1 MRPKTGLEPKAME
14 THPERHPEA
23 RRRAACAVLA
33 VVLAAG
39 ASCARYTPRH
49 TPASVAP
56 PATLE
61 AAVLPAAPAPAAPAP
76 VTDLTLEELLRLAV
90 ARNTA
95 VEVSAYDVHIAA
107 QAVPEA
113 RAAFDPT
120 LSATVRY
127 GERNTPGTAGANQ
140 TAATTTGAGAVA
152 GPAGTEGLTAALT
165 AVQTL
170 VTQLSRVYGAVS
182 EPSVVVDHT
191 ATSSAGVTISWPQP
205 TGTIVSVSGDYAG
218 SDSEGA
224 AAEHSGSWTVAVTQ
238 ALLRDFGTDV
248 NLVALRQAKNA
259 EAIAGLA
266 FREQVLGLLNDTESA
281 YWELA
286 LARRTLDIRRAGL
299 TLAEEQLARTDAQI
313 ALGKL
318 YGKARVSAEAE
329 VAAQEAAL
337 RAAEA
342 AVEQRATDL
351 WLLVNPEDTAA
362 DTASFGDIALPD
374 PPAAECDFARSAAL
388 ARVFRPD
395 LGQARLATANGDL
408 SVLAARNGLLPRLD
422 GFVSYGLNSQG
433 TGSGAWSSSLDDRT
447 YEAFEAGVNFEMTLG
462 NRAEKAR
469 LERARLQVRQAEA
482 RVRHLERSADA
493 EVRAAVT
500 EVQSQRAQTAAARKE
515 AAAREEALAVASES
529 FRLGRS
535 DSLDVLQAQRDY
547 IAARVS
553 EATAVAR
560 SLQALS
566 ALHRAEGTLAA
577 RHGIVLE
584 TLEED
589 L

>member
-1 MRPKTGLEPKAME
+1 MG
-14 THPERHPEA
+14 THTERQSGKGWRLA
-23 RRRAACAVLA
+23 VAAAVLA
-33 VVLAAG
+33 VTAS
-39 ASCARYTPRH
+39 SCARYTPRY
-49 TPASVAP
+49 TPTSVAP
-56 PATLE
+56 PATL
-61 AAVLPAAPAPAAPAP
+61 AAVPAAPAAFPAAPAVAAP

-90 ARNTA
+90 ARNTSI
-95 VEVSAYDVHIAA
+95 EVSAYDVHIAA

-127 GERNTPGTAGANQ
+127 GERNTPGTSGANQ
-140 TAATTTGAGAVA
+140 TAATTTGTGSGTVA

-191 ATSSAGVTISWPQP
+191 AYSSAGVTISWPQP

-218 SDSEGA
+218 SDSDGA
-224 AAEHSGSWTVAVTQ
+224 ATEHSGSWTVAVTQ

-248 NLVALRQAKNA
+248 NLVALRQAKNS

-266 FREQVLGLLNDTESA
+266 FREQVLALLHETETA

-286 LARRTLDIRRAGL
+286 LARRTLDIRRAAL
-299 TLAEEQLARTDAQI
+299 TLAEEQLARADALI
-313 ALGKL
+313 GVGKL
-318 YGKARVSAEAE
+318 YGKSRVSAEAE
-329 VAAQEAAL
+329 VSAQEAAL

-342 AVEQRATDL
+342 EVARRTTDL
-351 WLLVNPEDTAA
+351 WLLVNPEHTAA
-362 DTASFGDIALPD
+362 DTAAFGAITLPD
-374 PPAAECDFARSAAL
+374 PPAPDCDYARSAAL
-388 ARVFRPD
+388 ARAFRPD

-408 SVLAARNGLLPRLD
+408 AVLAARNGLLPRLD

-447 YEAFEAGVNFEMTLG
+447 YEAFEAGLNFEMTLG
-462 NRAEKAR
+462 HRAEKAR

-493 EVRAAVT
+493 EVQNAVT
-500 EVQSQRAQTAAARKE
+500 EALSQHAQTAAARKE
-515 AAAREEALAVASES
+515 ADAREEALAVETEN

-535 DSLDVLQAQRDY
+535 TSLDVLQVQRDY
-547 IAARVS
+547 IGARVS

-577 RHGIVLE
+577 RHGIVLD
-584 TLEED
+584 TPEED

>member
-1 MRPKTGLEPKAME
+1 MD
-14 THPERHPEA
+14 THTERYPGA
-23 RRRAACAVLA
+23 GRRAARFIAAVAVLA
-33 VVLAAG
+33 AVS
-39 ASCARYTPRH
+39 SCARYTPRY

-56 PATLE
+56 PASL
-61 AAVLPAAPAPAAPAP
+61 AAVLAAPAASPSAPAAAAP
-76 VTDLTLEELLRLAV
+76 VTDLPLEQLLRLAV
-90 ARNTA
+90 ARNTSI
-95 VEVSAYDVHIAA
+95 EVNAYDVHIAA

-127 GERNTPGTAGANQ
+127 GERNTPATAGANQ
-140 TAATTTGAGAVA
+140 TAATTTGTGAVA
-152 GPAGTEGLTAALT
+152 GPAGTEGLTAALA

-170 VTQLSRVYGAVS
+170 VTELSRVYGAVS

-191 ATSSAGVTISWPQP
+191 AYSSAGVTISWPQP

-218 SDSEGA
+218 GDSDGA

-248 NLVALRQAKNA
+248 NLVALRQARNS

-266 FREQVLGLLNDTESA
+266 FREQVLALLHETETA

-286 LARRTLDIRRAGL
+286 LARRTLDIRSAAL
-299 TLAEEQLARTDAQI
+299 TLAEEQLARADALI
-313 ALGKL
+313 GVGKL
-318 YGKARVSAEAE
+318 YGKSRVSAEAE

-342 AVEQRATDL
+342 EVARRTTDL
-351 WLLVNPEDTAA
+351 WLLVNPENAAA
-362 DTASFGDIALPD
+362 DTAAFGAITLPD
-374 PPAAECDFARSAAL
+374 PSAPDCDYARSAAL
-388 ARVFRPD
+388 ARAFRPD
-395 LGQARLATANGDL
+395 LGQARLETANGDL

-433 TGSGAWSSSLDDRT
+433 TGSGAWSASLDDRT
-447 YEAFEAGVNFEMTLG
+447 YEAFEAGLNFEMTLG

-493 EVRAAVT
+493 EVQNAVT
-500 EVQSQRAQTAAARKE
+500 EALSQLAQTAAARKE
-515 AAAREEALAVASES
+515 AAAREEALAVETEN

-535 DSLDVLQAQRDY
+535 TSLDVLQVQRDY
-547 IAARVS
+547 IGARVS

-577 RHGIVLE
+577 RHGIVLD
-584 TLEED
+584 TPEED